1 MLLGSKLGASS
12 STPDFETFRLFFHDL
27 DDFGEGYIHGVRE
40 SRGRKSGDEELKGW
54 KRLWDGVEVSRR
66 VVDTRV
72 EHPRT
77 PPAKRD
83 ETTLRRW
90 FYARYIGEGRE
101 RELGSLYIK
110 TKG

>member
-66 VVDTRV
+66 VDTRV